1 VTLAQEVE
9 KLDPLAQ
16 PALHHLRAADH
27 FADDR
32 RNFPGAEIKAAIE
45 LRFERFDGLDKIA
58 IARIC
63 GNLSE
68 PKTMRRGI
76 DQFAVFD
83 QSRRLGEP
91 GRIPERTD
99 FAPRLIA
106 LSGSAIETFK

>member
-1 VTLAQEVE
+1 MTGAALRLPAGSTATLA
-9 KLDPLAQ
+9 
-16 PALHHLRAADH
+16 
-27 FADDR
+27 
-32 RNFPGAEIKAAIE
+32 PGFERGVH
-45 LRFERFDGLDKIA
+45 RFERFDSLDIRSERGRRRMQHGKIV

-68 PKTMRRGI
+68 PKTTRRGI

-106 LSGSAIETFK
+106 

>member
-1 VTLAQEVE
+1 MTDAALRLPAESTATLA
-9 KLDPLAQ
+9 
-16 PALHHLRAADH
+16 
-27 FADDR
+27 
-32 RNFPGAEIKAAIE
+32 PGFERGVH
-45 LRFERFDGLDKIA
+45 RFERFDSLDIRCKRGRRRMQHGKIV

-68 PKTMRRGI
+68 PKTTRRGV

-106 LSGSAIETFK
+106 